1 LRITIEVDCL
11 PEEARRFLGLP
22 GLPGLPGLLGLP
34 AGQEEIVDTLRRE
47 TLKRMTDL
55 DAQSLVQA

>member
-22 GLPGLPGLLGLP
+22 GLP

>member
-22 GLPGLPGLLGLP
+22 GLLGLP
-34 AGQEEIVDTLRRE
+34 AGQEETVDTLRRE

>member
-1 LRITIEVDCL
+1 MRITIEVDCL

-22 GLPGLPGLLGLP
+22 GLPGLLGLP
-34 AGQEEIVDTLRRE
+34 AGQEEIVDTLRRA